1 MGLFVSLVVVSTLMS
16 DMEAEV
22 LVVAVANAGVVGVVV
37 VVVGVVVVAA
47 VVVDVV
53 VGFVVGGSS
62 NILKLDLDP
71 PVVLRDQGEGLL
83 KPHSSPSVASVCVHN

>member
-22 LVVAVANAGVVGVVV
+22 LVVAVAITGVVV
-37 VVVGVVVVAA
+37 VVVVVVVVAA
-47 VVVDVV
+47 AVVAGVVVD

-71 PVVLRDQGEGLL
+71 PVVLRDQGEGEL
-83 KPHSSPSVASVCVHN
+83 KPHSSPSVASV